1 MVIETIRLDVK
12 TSAAASQRAVARNHV
27 SSGVGPS
34 ACRLLLLPTMRAP
47 LAHGTAALLHDRRGA
62 GLVSTTILV
71 VALALGSIVG
81 VRVLRNA
88 VSTRSTCA
96 GDQIVQ
102 LGQGTAPCSDEG
114 QGGSPGT
121 QPPAQPA
128 ADEGGGDDGDSD
140 DGDSEEK
147 KALDELLAIAA
158 DIIGITDAKKCV
170 TEGDILACFMTV
182 LNFTPGRLFGALFK
196 VIANADRIRKAVDKL
211 FGIIAARKARKAE
224 QADDVPDA
232 PPSTSP
238 GAGGTLKVKGE
249 PDPDRVRELGV
260 NHEQGGVKDLAE
272 GQGGAR
278 YEQATGRRVERST
291 EEGADF
297 IDPEVGPVSLKGPL
311 VNKKTGETL
320 NITDN
325 MVDGLARS
333 VVKDVRTNTFTKRV
347 VVDTKGMTQA
357 QRDRLRAAIESE
369 LAKNPPAGP
378 PKEIVFLE

>member
-1 MVIETIRLDVK
+1 MRGPLERP
-12 TSAAASQRAVARNHV
+12 VAR
-27 SSGVGPS
+27 GV
-34 ACRLLLLPTMRAP
+34 
-47 LAHGTAALLHDRRGA
+47 AALLCDRRGA

-71 VALALGSIVG
+71 VALALGSLAG

-88 VSTRSTCA
+88 VSTRSTCV

-102 LGQGTAPCSDEG
+102 LGQGAAPCSDDA
-114 QGGSPGT
+114 QGGNPGD

-128 ADEGGGDDGDSD
+128 ADEGGSDGGGEDDGASA
-140 DGDSEEK
+140 EK
-147 KALDELLAIAA
+147 EALDELLAIAA
-158 DIIGITDAKKCV
+158 DIIGLTDAKKCI
-170 TEGDILACFMTV
+170 TEGDILACLMTA
-182 LNFTPGRLFGALFK
+182 LNFTPGKVFGALFK
-196 VIANADRIRKAVDKL
+196 VIANGNKIRKAVDKL
-211 FGIIAARKARKAE
+211 LGIIAARKAKKAE
-224 QADDVPDA
+224 QAAEKADDVPGKPDDGPGKPDDTPEA
-232 PPSTSP
+232 PANP

-249 PDPDRVRELGV
+249 PDPERVRELGV

-278 YEQATGRRVERST
+278 YEQATGRRIERST
-291 EEGADF
+291 EDGADF

-325 MVDGLARS
+325 MVDGLAKS
-333 VVKDVRTNTFTKRV
+333 VVKDVRTNTFTNRV

-369 LAKNPPAGP
+369 LAKNPPPAGGN
-378 PKEIVFLE
+378 PKDIVFLE